1 MTEADP
7 LPERLE
13 IAPRSSIDAQL
24 RPPGSKSITNRALV
38 LAALACGDS
47 RLLGPLDSDD
57 TRVMVQCLVA
67 LGVPITTGANGWS
80 VAGRD
85 GRLDRSPTA
94 LHTGNSG
101 TTARFLTAACAL
113 VEGNVVIDGSERMRQ
128 RPISDL
134 VDALQQLGVH
144 IDSLGEGGCP
154 PLRVRGGALRGGR
167 AVIDGSRSSQY
178 VSGVL
183 MVAPHAQQDVELSF
197 LNGVLVSRPYV
208 ELTLQMMRAFGV
220 AADWTSEGGLE
231 VKSGQHYTGREYSIE
246 PDASAAVYPFCAAAI
261 TGGLVRVLGASQI
274 LLGDR
279 QLLPADVGNRSRQ
292 EHEETRRRFLSR
304 QGLDPSSLIRL
315 DGRRHDDVP
324 GLDLK
329 GVGGVRVEAPP
340 VVGNGVDFRTDL
352 FPDHRVQIQNEGG
365 PPVRFGHRMKLLGR
379 NDVAG
384 GQAVPQA
391 DERDQER
398 DPSGH
403 VCSPVTDGSSG
414 RRPRCFR
421 TKAAMRLSVSAPT

>member
-24 RPPGSKSITNRALV
+24 RPPGSKSITNRALL
-38 LAALACGDS
+38 LAALARGDS

-67 LGVPITTGANGWS
+67 LGVPITMGANGWS

-85 GRLDRSPTA
+85 GRLDRPPTA

-113 VEGNVVIDGSERMRQ
+113 VDGNVVIDGSERMRQ

-134 VDALQQLGVH
+134 VDALEQLGVQV
-144 IDSLGEGGCP
+144 DSLGEGGCP
-154 PLRVRGGALRGGR
+154 PLRVRGGSLRGGR

-231 VKSGQHYTGREYSIE
+231 VKSGQHYRGREYSIE

-261 TGGLVRVLGASQI
+261 TGGLVRVLGLPSDSIQAD
-274 LLGDR
+274 LA
-279 QLLPADVGNRSRQ
+279 LLPILEQMGCDVTRTDRGIAVQGPGGSLEGVDVDMNNLPDAALALAVVAAFARGPTHIRNVGNLRIKETDRLAAL
-292 EHEETRRRFLSR
+292 EHELCKLGASARTTQDSLTIEPGPLRAAEIETY
-304 QGLDPSSLIRL
+304 
-315 DGRRHDDVP
+315 H
-324 GLDLK
+324 
-329 GVGGVRVEAPP
+329 
-340 VVGNGVDFRTDL
+340 
-352 FPDHRVQIQNEGG
+352 DHRMAMSFALAGLRQPGVVIQ
-365 PPVRFGHRMKLLGR
+365 
-379 NDVAG
+379 
-384 GQAVPQA
+384 
-391 DERDQER
+391 
-398 DPSGH
+398 DPA
-403 VCSPVTDGSSG
+403 CVTKTWPGY
-414 RRPRCFR
+414 F
-421 TKAAMRLSVSAPT
+421 AMLESL